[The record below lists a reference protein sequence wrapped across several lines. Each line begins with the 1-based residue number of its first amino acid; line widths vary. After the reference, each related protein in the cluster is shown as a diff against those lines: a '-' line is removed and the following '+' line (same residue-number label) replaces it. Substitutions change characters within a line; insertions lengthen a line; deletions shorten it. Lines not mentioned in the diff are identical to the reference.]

1 MAKLRKANAYRR
13 IERPYTRISK
23 YRKKAFVRARPHMVI
38 VKFDTGNTAKQFDDY
53 NYTLDLI
60 STKDLQIRH
69 NALESARMTSNRI
82 LEKTIGKSAYHMKIK
97 TFPHHILRENSL
109 ASGAGADRISQ
120 GMSGA
125 FGKTVG
131 TAAQIR
137 KGQTVMMVGVDQKA
151 HLVTAKKALKKASC
165 KFPCTFK
172 IVINEKPKPKTA
184 A

>member
-13 IERPYTRISK
+13 IERAYTRISK

-38 VKFDTGNTAKQFDDY
+38 VKFDTGNTKKQLNTF

-60 STKDLQIRH
+60 STKNLQIRH

-82 LEKTIGKSAYHMKIK
+82 LEKNLGKSAYHMKIK

-125 FGKTVG
+125 FGKTIG
-131 TAAQIR
+131 TAAQVK
-137 KGQTVMMVGVDQKA
+137 KGQIVMSVGVDQKN
-151 HLVTAKKALKKASC
+151 HILTAKKALHKASC

-172 IVINEKPKPKTA
+172 IVINEKKQA